1 MSWFS
6 RIFGSRKKAR
16 KPVQNTRN
24 RVNRNRNT
32 TRSRN
37 NNRGRSIYPNNVEPG
52 DPMNLENNNNNYRR
66 KGNAI
71 YASVYRGG
79 KKTRRR

>member
-6 RIFGSRKKAR
+6 RVFGTSKKAR
-16 KPVQNTRN
+16 KPAPH
-24 RVNRNRNT
+24 T
-32 TRSRN
+32 TRRT
-37 NNRGRSIYPNNVEPG
+37 NNRRHSIHPNNVEPG
-52 DPMNLENNNNNYRR
+52 DPTNLENNNNNYRR